1 VAQFSGSSEERA
13 RFPGR
18 IQKIYLA
25 LLLTLVKNLG
35 MPSRDARAPSRS
47 RGPTVE
53 EAHAGI
59 EVLARLSELYRER
72 RAQLAAGVGLTDQQ
86 WEVLEQIAT
95 EHFMPSLFAKH
106 RESSAAAVS
115 KILRQVTE
123 AGLVV
128 VAVGKDDARKR
139 TYSLT
144 AKGRRVME
152 ALREGREDAIRK
164 VWLALPGDGL
174 EAFTEL
180 GSELVE
186 RLTRYAAEQGNER
199 K

>member
-1 VAQFSGSSEERA
+1 V
-13 RFPGR
+13 
-18 IQKIYLA
+18 
-25 LLLTLVKNLG
+25 
-35 MPSRDARAPSRS
+35 
-47 RGPTVE
+47 PTVE

-59 EVLARLSELYRER
+59 EVLARLSEIYRAR
-72 RAQLAAGVGLTDQQ
+72 RAQLAATVGLTDQQ
-86 WEVLEQIAT
+86 WEVLERIAT
-95 EHFMPSLFAKH
+95 EHFMPSLFAKD

-123 AGLVV
+123 LGLVV
-128 VAVGKDDARKR
+128 VSIGKDDARKR

-152 ALREGREDAIRK
+152 ELRAEREEAIRE
-164 VWLALPGDGL
+164 VWLALPGADL

-180 GSELVE
+180 GSELAE
-186 RLTRYAAEQGNER
+186 RLTAYAARRGHER